1 MDNLKIGAVLTII
14 AIFLVPASMETM
26 AWWDE
31 ARMEHELECNPLLNN
46 QPNMEYC
53 NELSAEADYR
63 MTIFGL
69 TVLSFVLSGVIGLVN
84 LLPVGDEGI
93 RNPPGGRF

>member
-14 AIFLVPASMETM
+14 AIFLVPASMKTM

-31 ARMEHELECNPLLNN
+31 ARMEHDLECNPLLNH

-69 TVLSFVLSGVIGLVN
+69 AN
-84 LLPVGDEGI
+84 
-93 RNPPGGRF
+93 